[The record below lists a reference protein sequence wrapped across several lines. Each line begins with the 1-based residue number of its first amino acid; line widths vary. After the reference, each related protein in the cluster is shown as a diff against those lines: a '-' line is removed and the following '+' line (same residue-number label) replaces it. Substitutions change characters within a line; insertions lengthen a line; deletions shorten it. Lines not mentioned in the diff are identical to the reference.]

1 MRRMRLTPRAYRRI
15 TVVAVFLLAAI
26 IVTGGAVRLTGSG
39 LGCPDWPTCEPGSLA
54 PREATDAHAMVEF
67 INRAVTGLVSVVVVL
82 AVLGSL
88 VRSPRRRDLVWLSV
102 GLAAGV
108 FAQAVLGGLVVLYG
122 LEPVF
127 VMGHFLLSMV
137 LLADAIVLAD
147 RASRPDGPAQPV
159 VDRDIVALARVLLA
173 TVVAVL
179 VAGTVVTATGPHGG
193 DADAERFGF
202 SLPHVARIHGILV
215 VVFLGLL
222 ALIFVLLDRRGAPME
237 VRRRLSAVLIVSL
250 AQAAV
255 GYIQYFN
262 DIPELLVGVHIA
274 GATAVTA
281 LTLWFYLGCFA
292 VSASAPRGARAVS
305 AAA

>member
-1 MRRMRLTPRAYRRI
+1 MRRMRLGPRAYQRI

-67 INRAVTGLVSVVVVL
+67 INRGVTGLVSVVVVL

-122 LEPVF
+122 LKPVF

-137 LLADAIVLAD
+137 LLADALVLAD

-159 VDRDIVALARVLLA
+159 VGRDIVALARVLLA

-215 VVFLGLL
+215 VAFLALL

-237 VRRRLSAVLIVSL
+237 VRRRLSALLIVAL

-292 VSASAPRGARAVS
+292 SASAPRGARAVS